1 MNNASK
7 KLEYFCIL
15 SGGGV
20 RGTSYIGV
28 FRALEEIGVKITG
41 LAGASVGAIFAAF
54 YTLGYNCD
62 ELEEIFLNT
71 KYENFRD
78 INLSLSK
85 NFSIWKGDN
94 ILNWIQE
101 IVEKK
106 FYGENYEKDANLP
119 VKFKDIDKDLIIITT
134 DISTGSYKEF
144 SRYETPNET
153 IATAIRASIS
163 LPGIF
168 QPTWV
173 DENCIIDG
181 DIIRGL
187 PYWSYSENMNPKD
200 TRILEF
206 RLEGQGKNSIDNNI
220 EYITA
225 IINTASNIST
235 EFIMDK
241 YLQNDKYDYIK
252 INTNNTMP
260 VDFSMKN
267 KKKRDLMHLGYETTM
282 HYFKEPLR
290 LKKTHLISLYT
301 EIIEEFKSIKNLVKR
316 QKNSKLELLLN
327 KSLFLIIKNKALL
340 EENLYNKCLELLEE
354 ISSNISTS
362 HFFNRTIINNRE
374 KLATKLENMIFLLE
388 NKQEDLQEQLKI
400 VTRLLV

>member
-1 MNNASK
+1 MNDADK

-28 FRALEEIGVKITG
+28 FRALEEIGVKVTG

-54 YTLGYNCD
+54 YTLGYTCD

-94 ILNWIQE
+94 ILGWIQE
-101 IVEKK
+101 IIEKK
-106 FYGENYEKDANLP
+106 FYGENYEKDANQP

-144 SRYETPNET
+144 SRYETPNES
-153 IATAIRASIS
+153 IAAAIRASIS

-187 PYWSYSENMNPKD
+187 PYWSYSEHLNPKE

-252 INTNNTMP
+252 INTRNTMP

-267 KKKRDLMHLGYETTM
+267 ERKQELIQLGYNTTM
-282 HYFKEPLR
+282 YYFKETLR
-290 LKKTHLISLYT
+290 LKKTKIAALYD
-301 EIIEEFKSIKNLVKR
+301 EILEELKIIKELVKK
-316 QKNSKLELLLN
+316 QKDSKLELSLN
-327 KSLFLIIKNKALL
+327 KSVFSILKNKDLL
-340 EENLYNKCLELLEE
+340 EENLYNRCLELLEE
-354 ISSNISTS
+354 ISSNISVS
-362 HFFNRTIINNRE
+362 HFFHKIIINNRE
-374 KLATKLENMIFLLE
+374 KLTTKLENLIFFIANRQENLKKQLAIITQLL
-388 NKQEDLQEQLKI
+388 L
-400 VTRLLV
+400 